1 MIKFLPHP
9 QISYS
14 SKWLFLVFLLFQ
26 LTTAKAQEQDST
38 VAARSE
44 VNLPEVQT
52 EKWMPNPGKALRL
65 GLVLPGA
72 GQIYDRRWWK
82 LPLVY
87 GAYGGIIYAID
98 YNQGFF
104 RRFRT
109 AFDAQAKNPPEPH
122 EFTELGLGT
131 TELRALRDKFD
142 KQLQLSYIGLILIH
156 GLVSMEAFVD
166 AHLQSFDISD
176 DLSLQ
181 IRPEVKL
188 DPLTGQPML
197 AIGGVVEF

>member
-1 MIKFLPHP
+1 MTS
-9 QISYS
+9 ISLQQPS
-14 SKWLFLVFLLFQ
+14 GHKKTTWLFLLLFLPF
-26 LTTAKAQEQDST
+26 LTVNAQEQDST
-38 VAARSE
+38 LAARNRS
-44 VNLPEVQT
+44 NLPELQT
-52 EKWMPNPGKALRL
+52 EQWMPDPGKALRL
-65 GLVLPGA
+65 GLLLPGA

-104 RRFRT
+104 RRFRN
-109 AFDAQAKNPPEPH
+109 AFDAQAQNPPQPH
-122 EFTELGLGT
+122 EFSELGLGT

-142 KQLQLSYIGLILIH
+142 KQLQLSFIGLILVH

-176 DLSLQ
+176 DLTLQ
-181 IRPEVKL
+181 IRPEVL
-188 DPLTGQPML
+188 TDPVTRQPMP
-197 AIGGVVEF
+197 AIGGVVKF